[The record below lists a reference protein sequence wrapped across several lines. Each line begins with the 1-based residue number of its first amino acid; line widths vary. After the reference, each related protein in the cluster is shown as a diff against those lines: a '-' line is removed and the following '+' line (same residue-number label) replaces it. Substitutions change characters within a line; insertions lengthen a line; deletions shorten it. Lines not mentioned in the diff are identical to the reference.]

1 MGRKKRVT
9 LKVIKQNKI
18 CVSCNK
24 VITCLLELY
33 LKTERDV
40 EMECPCIKC
49 LVTSMCRESC
59 FNKLGI
65 ELRYTSSKLKYD
77 C

>member
-18 CVSCNK
+18 CASCNK
-24 VITCLLELY
+24 VKTCLLELY

-40 EMECPCIKC
+40 EIECPCIKC
-49 LVTSMCRESC
+49 LVTSMCREPC
-59 FNKLGI
+59 FNKLSI
-65 ELRYTSSKLKYD
+65 SLRNQSRKIKYEY
-77 C
+77 